1 MFSLDYHKKGA
12 SMEKKNSISEPAE
25 YSTTKSNTKCGK
37 LYFHQQNVFA
47 LLDTSKVSSNHPE
60 NAVYSV

>member
-1 MFSLDYHKKGA
+1 
-12 SMEKKNSISEPAE
+12 MEKKNSISEPAE
-25 YSTTKSNTKCGK
+25 SSTTKSNTECGK

-47 LLDTSKVSSNHPE
+47 LLETKLESQAIIYPE

>member
-1 MFSLDYHKKGA
+1 
-12 SMEKKNSISEPAE
+12 MEKKSSISELAE
-25 YSTTKSNTKCGK
+25 YSMTKSNTECGK

-47 LLDTSKVSSNHPE
+47 LLEKARVSSNHPE